1 MSDMTGFILEKKN
14 AIAAMRDF
22 VTYSEY
28 PKATPEILKEMK
40 KVKTPEE
47 LHDLQRKAGFAV

>member
-1 MSDMTGFILEKKN
+1 MDFATEKRN
-14 AIAAMRDF
+14 AIIAMQDF

-28 PKATPEILKEMK
+28 PKATPEILKEMEK
-40 KVKTPEE
+40 AETPEE